1 MKNFTD
7 NKTGVLLLIPESDA
21 DRRILYHIT
30 NCADLSQFEMYL
42 ANYMRV
48 DPGTEITYDL
58 GVPVEHIHDYPVTE
72 STGEHIHDRISE
84 TEPPL
89 SHCSSVRLIGFN
101 RDSFRPV

>member
-21 DRRILYHIT
+21 DRRILYHIM
-30 NCADLSQFEMYL
+30 NCSDLSQFEQYL
-42 ANYMRV
+42 SCKHIE
-48 DPGTEITYDL
+48 PGTEITYDL

-84 TEPPL
+84 TEPLL
-89 SHCSSVRLIGFN
+89 SHCSPVRLIGFN